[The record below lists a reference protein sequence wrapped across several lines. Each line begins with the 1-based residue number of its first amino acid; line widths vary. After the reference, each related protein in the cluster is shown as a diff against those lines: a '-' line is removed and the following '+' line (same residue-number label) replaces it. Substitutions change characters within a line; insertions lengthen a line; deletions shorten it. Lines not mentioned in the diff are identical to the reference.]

1 MATNRAQSPGDES
14 GETEVEVSRK
24 RQWIP
29 PAIAEL
35 PRLTE
40 LTLQSGGP
48 IVGGSSTVFF

>member
-14 GETEVEVSRK
+14 GETEVEVPRK